1 MKTGKPTRLAEK
13 LNADLETIRS
23 EHAALMA
30 SQLESFRSGFSNIA
44 TSALHTIETDIRF
57 FLSDSKS
64 ELERRSETIRRW
76 LTISPW
82 VIVAMVSTWIATVL
96 IASWFWTGLITRS
109 ELKELGLT
117 RIEQAGQTWVTLDPN
132 RTELKTCTMAQTPII
147 CIEIKEP

>member
-1 MKTGKPTRLAEK
+1 MTTGKPNRLAEK
-13 LNADLETIRS
+13 LNADLETIRRD
-23 EHAALMA
+23 HAALMA
-30 SQLESFRSGFSNIA
+30 SQLESFRSDFSSIA

-82 VIVAMVSTWIATVL
+82 VIVGMVSAWIATVL
-96 IASWFWTGLITRS
+96 MATWFWTDLIARS

-117 RIEQAGQTWVTLDPN
+117 RIEQSGQTRVTLDPN
-132 RTELKTCTMAQTPII
+132 RTELKTCTVAGTPII

>member
-1 MKTGKPTRLAEK
+1 MTTGKPNRLAEK

-23 EHAALMA
+23 DHAALMA
-30 SQLESFRSGFSNIA
+30 SQLESFRSDFSSIA

-64 ELERRSETIRRW
+64 ELERRSETVRRW

-82 VIVAMVSTWIATVL
+82 AIVAMVSAWIATVL
-96 IASWFWTGLITRS
+96 MAGWFWTVMTTRS
-109 ELKELGLT
+109 ELTELGLT
-117 RIEQAGQTWVTLDPN
+117 RIEQAGQTWVTMDSD
-132 RTELKTCTMAQTPII
+132 RTELKTCTLAQTPII

>member
-1 MKTGKPTRLAEK
+1 MTTGKPNRLAEK

-23 EHAALMA
+23 DHAALMA
-30 SQLESFRSGFSNIA
+30 SQLESFRSDFSSIT

-82 VIVAMVSTWIATVL
+82 VIVGMVSAWIATVL
-96 IASWFWTGLITRS
+96 MASWFLTDLIARS
-109 ELKELGLT
+109 ELKELGLI
-117 RIEQAGQTWVTLDPN
+117 RIEQSGQTRVTPDPN
-132 RTELKTCTMAQTPII
+132 RTELKTCTVAGTPII
-147 CIEIKEP
+147 CIEIKES

>member
-1 MKTGKPTRLAEK
+1 MTTGKPNRLAEK
-13 LNADLETIRS
+13 LNADLEAIRS
-23 EHAALMA
+23 DHAALMA
-30 SQLESFRSGFSNIA
+30 SQLESFRSDFSKIA

-82 VIVAMVSTWIATVL
+82 VIVAVVSVWIATVL
-96 IASWFWTGLITRS
+96 IASLFWTGLITRS
-109 ELKELGLT
+109 ELTQMGMT
-117 RIEQAGQTWVTLDPN
+117 RIEQAGQTWVTLDPK
-132 RTELKTCTMAQTPII
+132 RTELKTCTMTGTPII

>member
-1 MKTGKPTRLAEK
+1 MTTGKPNRLAEK

-23 EHAALMA
+23 DHAALMA

-57 FLSDSKS
+57 FLSDSRS
-64 ELERRSETIRRW
+64 ELETRSETIRRW
-76 LTISPW
+76 LMISPW
-82 VIVAMVSTWIATVL
+82 VIVAMVSVWITTVL
-96 IASWFWTGLITRS
+96 IASWFWTGLISRS
-109 ELKELGLT
+109 EMAGLGLT

-132 RTELKTCTMAQTPII
+132 RTELKTCTLAQKPII